1 MPVIRNEF
9 ISTEVVNFSCLT
21 LFFSSLCNNSSI
33 TTTTT
38 TNSNHNHNHNYT
50 PINMSGNNEMTTTL
64 ATTLLLIAAF
74 IHSTQSLTCDTSGHM
89 PVTCNTEEF
98 ENVCVAVR
106 INGTQ
111 TYGRGCL
118 PKVGL
123 FTATNKPDGQPE
135 NSIPEINQFCN

>member
-1 MPVIRNEF
+1 MDSSRLRQQSFHV
-9 ISTEVVNFSCLT
+9 LT
-21 LFFSSLCNNSSI
+21 LLFSSLCNNNNNSEYNNHSQQQPPQHTI
-33 TTTTT
+33 TPP
-38 TNSNHNHNHNYT
+38 N
-50 PINMSGNNEMTTTL
+50 NMSGNNEMTTTL
-64 ATTLLLIAAF
+64 ATTLLLLAAF
-74 IHSTQSLTCDTSGHM
+74 IHTTQSLTCDTSGHM

-123 FTATNKPDGQPE
+123 FTVTNNLTASQKIQ
-135 NSIPEINQFCN
+135 SQK